1 MPCTAALHLH
11 RCPAPAPTDCPV
23 PPCPATYTANPPPQ
37 VDKLRS
43 EYQVD
48 LRVLG
53 VASSTQMLLNDQA
66 MDLSAWRQDFAD
78 KVRGQARM
86 ETLGVVVH
94 YLV

>member
-1 MPCTAALHLH
+1 
-11 RCPAPAPTDCPV
+11 
-23 PPCPATYTANPPPQ
+23 

-78 KVRGQARM
+78 KVGGLGGLGWAGMKGASWDGFPPCFVSCQEVFGGRFFCLACLPGMPYFQACL
-86 ETLGVVVH
+86 TAN
-94 YLV
+94 